1 MIRKWYGSCTEVVR
15 KWYVGASRSQ
25 WELVGASDF
34 VSLVL
39 AKNDTFAG
47 ILLKPMKYIKLRHC
61 TFRNVVF
68 CYWYNEIS
76 TCLNMLVFK
85 RCNLCLGRQVGA
97 YSLINH
103 ISAHTINIS
112 ANKCTRIRNKPIWP
126 DLGRASCN
134 PVPWTTFKQ
143 FCLCVGI
150 ICMLH
155 APWLHLIRF

>member
-76 TCLNMLVFK
+76 TCLNMLVCKLWRSVAFCILV
-85 RCNLCLGRQVGA
+85 RFTITSVPNCQDWLGAVV
-97 YSLINH
+97 
-103 ISAHTINIS
+103 
-112 ANKCTRIRNKPIWP
+112 K
-126 DLGRASCN
+126 LGGNFRGS
-134 PVPWTTFKQ
+134 
-143 FCLCVGI
+143 
-150 ICMLH
+150 
-155 APWLHLIRF
+155 